1 MVQFSRS
8 VLVCIVVIIVFAGA
22 AATTPVQMLVS
33 IDFGDKNKWLLRAT
47 AQRSHTIES
56 RLLTFVFKTEN
67 GANFGMGINRDKF
80 VF

>member
-1 MVQFSRS
+1 
-8 VLVCIVVIIVFAGA
+8 
-22 AATTPVQMLVS
+22 MLVS
-33 IDFGDKNKWLLRAT
+33 IDFGDKNKWLQRAT